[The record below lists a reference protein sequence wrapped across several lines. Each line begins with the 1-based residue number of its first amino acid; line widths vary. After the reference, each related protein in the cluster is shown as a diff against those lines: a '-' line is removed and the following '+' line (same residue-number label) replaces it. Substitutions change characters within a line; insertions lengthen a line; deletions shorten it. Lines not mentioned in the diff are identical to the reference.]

1 METAVQL
8 AQEDG
13 EEAVSSQAGHVPRA
27 LVVDHHIL
35 VVLRLHLKGA
45 TKNRHQRNGLSTE
58 DDAAHTTMG
67 NTAEF
72 SGYTSRKF
80 QLHTISTSWF

>member
-27 LVVDHHIL
+27 LVIDHHVL
-35 VVLRLHLKGA
+35 VLFCLNLQG
-45 TKNRHQRNGLSTE
+45 NGE
-58 DDAAHTTMG
+58 
-67 NTAEF
+67 
-72 SGYTSRKF
+72 SRVSEK
-80 QLHTISTSWF
+80 

>member
-35 VVLRLHLKGA
+35 VVLRLHLQGSSKKQA
-45 TKNRHQRNGLSTE
+45 SEKW
-58 DDAAHTTMG
+58 
-67 NTAEF
+67 AE
-72 SGYTSRKF
+72 
-80 QLHTISTSWF
+80 H